1 MVKKIFLFGSNYKG
15 TDAELQA
22 CLSDCR
28 SIRDF
33 FKTHGYLVEE
43 YLSEKTL
50 SWTDLKP
57 KLTAWIQSL
66 RLGDIEVIY
75 YSGHGFQLKDKSGDE
90 KDGQDEAI
98 YFSEKSYATDDDIRI
113 LLQLAK
119 PGVNLF
125 LLFDCCHSGSMADL
139 PYSLK
144 DLGVV
149 KANIVSI
156 SGCTDPNVSYEDGTA
171 GYLTS
176 KFGGFSKIPVVVFWN
191 VAGNL
196 SDFTTT
202 TKHQK
207 IVQLAGFSKD
217 LYEIFFKKAVLTERY
232 EMPLAVYDSWTT
244 ALGEPKKPFRWSSIE
259 ITPRLK

>member
-66 RLGDIEVIY
+66 RSGDAGVIY

-98 YFSEKSYATDDDIRI
+98 YFSEKSYATDDGHSDSSSAGQARSQPLPSLR
-113 LLQLAK
+113 LLSFRK
-119 PGVNLF
+119 HGRST
-125 LLFDCCHSGSMADL
+125 LLSEGLGSGQGEHRLD
-139 PYSLK
+139 
-144 DLGVV
+144 
-149 KANIVSI
+149 
-156 SGCTDPNVSYEDGTA
+156 
-171 GYLTS
+171 
-176 KFGGFSKIPVVVFWN
+176 
-191 VAGNL
+191 
-196 SDFTTT
+196 
-202 TKHQK
+202 QR
-207 IVQLAGFSKD
+207 
-217 LYEIFFKKAVLTERY
+217 LY
-232 EMPLAVYDSWTT
+232 
-244 ALGEPKKPFRWSSIE
+244 
-259 ITPRLK
+259 

>member
-22 CLSDCR
+22 CLSDCC

-66 RLGDIEVIY
+66 RSGDTGVIY

-98 YFSEKSYATDDDIRI
+98 YFSEKRYATDDDIRI

-144 DLGVV
+144 DLRVV
-149 KANIVSI
+149 KENTFHFKANIVSI
-156 SGCTDPNVSYEDGTA
+156 SGCTDPNVSYGDGTA

-176 KFGGFSKIPVVVFWN
+176 SFIKILSNWKPSINLDDQWIDLFVRVASELVEISNYTQLPTLSFTNKVVLRTVW
-191 VAGNL
+191 L
-196 SDFTTT
+196 
-202 TKHQK
+202 
-207 IVQLAGFSKD
+207 
-217 LYEIFFKKAVLTERY
+217 
-232 EMPLAVYDSWTT
+232 
-244 ALGEPKKPFRWSSIE
+244 
-259 ITPRLK
+259 